1 MAVGVFWKKLASTYF
16 IQDGSDIKR
25 TPDLFANTQDW
36 FLIDPTVVGG
46 PTTVSNTVTLNTIRN
61 NATTLTSP
69 TSNCS
74 ASSWASAG
82 WDISGDAGGPNFLVQ
97 LGDWVSENFDNPA
110 LNINYNAMN
119 LLYTEVNI
127 GGTGYIL
134 ACCYFGNTGSIA
146 VLDGGEFTTLDYA
159 YSLVGYT
166 FTDTIDNPQPVD
178 GGLFV
183 YT

>member
-16 IQDGSDIKR
+16 VQDGTDIKR
-25 TPDLFANTQDW
+25 TPDLFSYSHDW

-46 PTTVSNTVTLNTIRN
+46 PSSVSSTSTLNSLRT
-61 NATTLTSP
+61 NAMTLSASM
-69 TSNCS
+69 SNCS
-74 ASSWASAG
+74 VSNWSNAG
-82 WDISGDAGGPNFLVQ
+82 WSISGDAGGPDFVVQ

-119 LLYTEVNI
+119 LLYTEVVI

-146 VLDGGEFTTLDYA
+146 VADGGLFTTVDYS

-166 FTDTIDNPQPVD
+166 FTSTIDNPQPVD